1 MEYRYLVQHRKQSSI
16 SLPLLHDNYRMIFVF
31 LQTYLRGCRKEKD
44 EVEEKIKS
52 SSVSGEM
59 IKVSKSQEELKRREK
74 KWYRNKFIRMCPS
87 VDEMDDEKKTDNF
100 IESQDKLE
108 DFWNLNFVARMLW
121 SSSFLF
127 PLINPSLVRFLPTF
141 QSSLVSFP

>member
-1 MEYRYLVQHRKQSSI
+1 
-16 SLPLLHDNYRMIFVF
+16 MIFVF

-74 KWYRNKFIRMCPS
+74 K
-87 VDEMDDEKKTDNF
+87 
-100 IESQDKLE
+100 
-108 DFWNLNFVARMLW
+108 
-121 SSSFLF
+121 
-127 PLINPSLVRFLPTF
+127 
-141 QSSLVSFP
+141 